1 MTVRLIA
8 CLAAALTIGIQT
20 PQAAEPIPAE
30 TLRAAA
36 ARGLELLVKTSPTF
50 IKKGGCNSCH
60 NQMLPAAAQ
69 ALARRHGIAAGDA
82 IAQLS
87 PAVSEGTAERYAEY
101 SVAGGAG
108 VNALAYEFF
117 AADAAGIAADARIRA
132 AVRYIKG
139 QQQPDGYWRGGGSI
153 ANHAQQGLSRPAA
166 ARPPLTFDDFTPT
179 AYMVRALKT
188 YGAPAEAADN
198 AARIDRARQWLVAA
212 TPRRLQEHAFR
223 LLGLRWSSA
232 DPTRDRRRGAC
243 VAGAAE
249 REWRVFAAAHAAA
262 RCLRHW
268 RRSVRVV
275 GSGRAADASDVSG
288 GAEIPAIDPGRRRH
302 VARPKPVAPIP
313 AVFRE
318 RLSLRPRSVDLVG
331 RRFLRGHRDG
341 CGRRPAEL
349 DEALNATTRPIS
361 EGPS

>member
-8 CLAAALTIGIQT
+8 SLAAALTIGIQT
-20 PQAAEPIPAE
+20 PQAAEPIPAD

-69 ALARRHGIAAGDA
+69 ALARRRGIAAGEA
-82 IAQLS
+82 IAQLP

-108 VNALAYEFF
+108 VNALAYELF
-117 AADAAGIAADARIRA
+117 AADTAGIAADARVRA

-139 QQQPDGYWRGGGSI
+139 QQQLDGYWRGGGSI

-198 AARIDRARQWLVAA
+198 AARIDRARQWLVSA

-232 DPTRDRRRGAC
+232 DQRAIDGAARALQALQNANGGFSQLPTLPPDAYATGVALFALSEAGVPPTHPTYQTALKFLLSTQAADGTWHVRSRSLEFQPYFESGYPYGRDQWISS
-243 VAGAAE
+243 AGASYA
-249 REWRVFAAAHAAA
+249 VIAMVAAVDPPNST
-262 RCLRHW
+262 
-268 RRSVRVV
+268 RR
-275 GSGRAADASDVSG
+275 
-288 GAEIPAIDPGRRRH
+288 
-302 VARPKPVAPIP
+302 
-313 AVFRE
+313 
-318 RLSLRPRSVDLVG
+318 
-331 RRFLRGHRDG
+331 
-341 CGRRPAEL
+341 
-349 DEALNATTRPIS
+349 
-361 EGPS
+361 

>member
-1 MTVRLIA
+1 MTVRLFVV
-8 CLAAALTIGIQT
+8 LAAALTIGIQT
-20 PQAAEPIPAE
+20 LQAAEPIPAD

-69 ALARRHGIAAGDA
+69 ALARKHGIAAGDA
-82 IAQLS
+82 IAQL
-87 PAVSEGTAERYAEY
+87 PAAISEGTAERYAEY

-108 VNALAYEFF
+108 VNALAYELF
-117 AADAAGIAADARIRA
+117 AADAAGIAADARVRA

-139 QQQPDGYWRGGGSI
+139 QQQPEGYWRGGGSI

-179 AYMVRALKT
+179 AYMVRAVKA

-198 AARIDRARQWLVAA
+198 AARIDRARRWLLAA

-232 DPTRDRRRGAC
+232 DPRAIDGAAC
-243 VAGAAE
+243 AAGAAE
-249 REWRVFAAAHAAA
+249 RERRLFAVAYAAV
-262 RCLRHW
+262 RCLRH
-268 RRSVRVV
+268 RHCAVCAV
-275 GSGRAADASDVSG
+275 GSGRAADASDLPG
-288 GAEIPAIDPGRRRH
+288 RAEIPAVHPGRRRH
-302 VARPKPVAPIP
+302 LASEKPLARVP
-313 AVFRE
+313 ALLRE
-318 RLSLRPRSVDLVG
+318 RLSIW
-331 RRFLRGHRDG
+331 
-341 CGRRPAEL
+341 
-349 DEALNATTRPIS
+349 T
-361 EGPS
+361 